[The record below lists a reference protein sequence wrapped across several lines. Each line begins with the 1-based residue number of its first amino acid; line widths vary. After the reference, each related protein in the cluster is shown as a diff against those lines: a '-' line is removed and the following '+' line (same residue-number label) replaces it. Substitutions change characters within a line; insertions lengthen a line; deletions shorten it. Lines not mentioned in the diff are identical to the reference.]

1 MGIFLFMNKILLLLI
16 ILFSSLYSENI
27 KWHSSYAKALNI
39 AHKEQKNLMIFI
51 ASSKT
56 KTSNIILGK
65 YFKNEKYNKFLN
77 ENFVNVLITVEYKT
91 SYPIELFYTNEFPSI
106 FFASYKDESFLT
118 HPIYGLKN
126 QEDFLNTLYSL
137 GYK

>member
-1 MGIFLFMNKILLLLI
+1 MGIFLFMYKTLLLLI
-16 ILFSSLYSENI
+16 TLFSSLYSQNI
-27 KWHSSYAKALNI
+27 QWYSSYSKALSI

-56 KTSNIILGK
+56 KTSNDILRK
-65 YFKNEKYNKFLN
+65 YFKNADYNEFLN

-91 SYPIELFYTNEFPSI
+91 SYPIELYYTNIFPSI